1 MDAMGK
7 YMYSWAGQVKYL
19 DLTFLLGASKV
30 WRWRLHELP
39 RDSIQMSFLDYMQ
52 SPEVWEGAWHM
63 GKSSHVDVVW
73 MKNKAS
79 EAASE
84 GGRDQNMKAKL
95 NSEPL
100 TGIMNADL
108 SSKPLLAIS
117 NRDRTKKGLR
127 QRYWNTILP
136 SHRKKERFICTH
148 REIWVRYTVASLP
161 FINVWFEWTLFSSPP
176 NRLPPRIREQGY
188 PNLLCLPSVLHSSY
202 SILATKG
209 PYIIHR
215 VLFVP
220 QKNSIKKQ

>member
-1 MDAMGK
+1 M
-7 YMYSWAGQVKYL
+7 WCEWRTRPVKQPQ
-19 DLTFLLGASKV
+19 
-30 WRWRLHELP
+30 R
-39 RDSIQMSFLDYMQ
+39 
-52 SPEVWEGAWHM
+52 
-63 GKSSHVDVVW
+63 
-73 MKNKAS
+73 
-79 EAASE
+79 

-161 FINVWFEWTLFSSPP
+161 FINVWFEWTLFSSSP

-202 SILATKG
+202 STLATKG

>member
-19 DLTFLLGASKV
+19 DLTFLPGASKV

-100 TGIMNADL
+100 TRIMNADL

-136 SHRKKERFICTH
+136 SHRKKGKIHLYPQGNLSQIYCRKPAFHKCLVRVDTIFIPT
-148 REIWVRYTVASLP
+148 E
-161 FINVWFEWTLFSSPP
+161 
-176 NRLPPRIREQGY
+176 
-188 PNLLCLPSVLHSSY
+188 
-202 SILATKG
+202 
-209 PYIIHR
+209 
-215 VLFVP
+215 
-220 QKNSIKKQ
+220 